1 MPTLS
6 VPNQRL
12 TGKAERIFC
21 HELESQ
27 RPFPEK
33 AEVQTSPVFQEK
45 RGRERSTVEGAG
57 GTLASLAPSSVTCA
71 PGAANRAC
79 V

>member
-1 MPTLS
+1 MPNLS
-6 VPNQRL
+6 VSNQRL

-45 RGRERSTVEGAG
+45 SGRERSTVEGAG
-57 GTLASLAPSSVTCA
+57 GTRPLWRPLPSRVHLGRLTE
-71 PGAANRAC
+71 P